1 MTKINLDKL
10 FEEIKDKPDALYRIH
25 ELELVWTFDYELIN
39 DLRKTNG
46 LKPIEQSYEE
56 YEKEIFKNISEL
68 ERRFKEYNENKYK
81 SKS

>member
-1 MTKINLDKL
+1 MTGINLDKL

-46 LKPIEQSYEE
+46 LEPIKQSYEE
-56 YEKEIFKNISEL
+56 YEKEIFENISEL
-68 ERRFKEYNENKYK
+68 EKRLKKYNERK
-81 SKS
+81 